1 MLLETFNH
9 QKLSSA
15 IYCNNLN
22 IKLVFSSF
30 KIGNMFGV
38 KDPIPGRLSVHVW
51 FTSKHVQTVNACY
64 VGETVRRFS
73 TCVKEHLASDRASHI
88 FQHLQNSEHCHTLCS
103 ADCFHILDHT
113 STTFQLKIKEAIH
126 TQQPPL
132 NQQLHHVYLKFNI
145 SLIYNSHTF
154 SLYFILLFL
163 IT

>member
-1 MLLETFNH
+1 MLLEAFNH

-51 FTSKHVQTVNACY
+51 FTSKHLQTVNACY
-64 VGETVRRFS
+64 VGETVRHFS

-88 FQHLQNSEHCHTLCS
+88 FQHLLNSERCHALGS
-103 ADCFHILDHT
+103 ADCFHHWITPQLFFNLRQKGHSYSEKT
-113 STTFQLKIKEAIH
+113 TLFESTITPCLSKI
-126 TQQPPL
+126 
-132 NQQLHHVYLKFNI
+132 V
-145 SLIYNSHTF
+145 SLILTLSCYASICC
-154 SLYFILLFL
+154 YYLLH
-163 IT
+163 